1 MDWTGWTIE
10 AVELGLLPDIPVEHI
25 YYQDTSGRTQN
36 MPLIMYVLRSAG
48 RTVIVDTGG
57 PADEEVILRMTPFGY
72 EVPEANRIH
81 NALDRIGVNPADV
94 DLVINTHLHWDHC
107 SNNNV
112 FENAEIILQE
122 KELAYAHEPCA
133 AHLPA
138 YGFYEDNPPIFSLA
152 EDRIRTVDGVAELA
166 PGLGVVPL
174 PGHSPGSQGVRVD
187 TAAGTFVITGDCV
200 DTYRNFDESLPSGR
214 FSDLYAY
221 KASLKFLRESGWTPL
236 PSHDPK
242 VLEKGRF
249 GV

>member
-1 MDWTGWTIE
+1 MDSTGWTIE

-25 YYQDTSGRTQN
+25 YYQDTSGRMQN
-36 MPLIMYVLRSAG
+36 MPLIMYVLRHAG

-81 NALDRIGVNPADV
+81 NALDRVGVNPADV
-94 DLVINTHLHWDHC
+94 DLVVNTHLHWDHC

-152 EDRIRTVDGVAELA
+152 EDRIRTVDGASELA
-166 PGLGVVPL
+166 PGLGLVPL

-214 FSDLYAY
+214 FSDLDAY
-221 KASLKFLRESGWTPL
+221 RDSLDFLKKSGWTPL
-236 PSHDPK
+236 PSHDPE
-242 VLEKGRF
+242 VLATGRF
-249 GV
+249 G